1 LNVRHLDDALRL
13 ERDLL
18 AEVRELITQLPQDN
32 AYRLL
37 LERHK
42 EQLEEAIERIE
53 KLGGRRQDEGAP

>member
-1 LNVRHLDDALRL
+1 MRHLDDALRL